1 MAPPS
6 IEFVRKQS
14 GSHSSLLDEAA
25 ATQGKTARRL
35 VLLVLLVVGLSWWS
49 WSAVNESLQRHVQSQ
64 LETQVESTR
73 AAVDLWTE
81 RLLTELDTAARDPRV
96 VDALAH
102 AATSPVLDERVT
114 QAQGSVSAD
123 WA

>member
-49 WSAVNESLQRHVQSQ
+49 WSAVI
-64 LETQVESTR
+64 
-73 AAVDLWTE
+73 
-81 RLLTELDTAARDPRV
+81 
-96 VDALAH
+96 
-102 AATSPVLDERVT
+102 
-114 QAQGSVSAD
+114 
-123 WA
+123 